1 VSSRLN
7 FIRNAARPETVWG
20 NGAYVSVMG
29 HMKAQFRRSLDRIAF
44 LAIVAMLL
52 CATPRRCFGQSPG
65 KIIEVSVRSTGGAK
79 AMQAIRS
86 TDWEGTIRDANGTST
101 GEFTLIT
108 AGPGQFYREFVLGQE
123 QIAEACNASSC
134 WGEEGSGNLYSFF
147 GAEEKRAEA
156 TGHYLNFALANYKK
170 LKIQAS
176 YAGTEN
182 VYGKPAD
189 VVELTIPPGEKRR
202 VYFDRATHFIVKETI
217 EAAEA
222 PPSEGKSTGQLSKVA
237 SGGSFGSAEEI
248 DYADY
253 RPVQGVMEPFQLTIQ
268 QNGRTFQ
275 VAVSRVSFNTAVNA
289 STFDF
294 PNLSKKPLPDI
305 AALLT
310 AVDKNQKQIDEIQKD
325 YGCMKLEEDDSVNGK
340 GEITKRTT
348 TLYQISYIHG
358 NEMDR
363 KVEVDGKPLS
373 AAEQQKEDARLQKEA
388 ARYDKEAADPNPKKN
403 DDEVGISDFLRVSR
417 FTNPRWERFR
427 GQDVVVFD
435 FGPNPNYKPKK
446 LTDKLIY
453 DLVGTVWVD
462 PQAQDIARLEARFDN
477 SFKIGGGLLASLQK
491 GSAFQFEQSRVNN
504 EVWLPSYDEVHFGA
518 KFLLVKTFR
527 ANVIDHYYD
536 YQKFHVATQQKIAP
550 PKEQ

>member
-1 VSSRLN
+1 MG
-7 FIRNAARPETVWG
+7 AACVGIVMTV
-20 NGAYVSVMG
+20 A
-29 HMKAQFRRSLDRIAF
+29 
-44 LAIVAMLL
+44 VAM
-52 CATPRRCFGQSPG
+52 PRACFAQSAG
-65 KIIEVSVRSTGGAK
+65 KIIDASVRAMGGAK
-79 AMQAIRS
+79 AMQKIHS
-86 TDWEGTIRDANGTST
+86 TDWEGTIRDSSGSNI

-108 AGPGQFYREFVLGQE
+108 AAPGRFYRELVLGPE
-123 QIAEACNASSC
+123 QIAEACNPSSC
-134 WGEEGSGNLYSFF
+134 WGEEGSGNLYTFF

-156 TGHYLNFALANYKK
+156 TGRYLNFALANYKK
-170 LKIQAS
+170 LKIEAS

-182 VYGKPAD
+182 ADGKPAD

-222 PPSEGKSTGQLSKVA
+222 PPSEAKSAGQLSKVA
-237 SGGSFGSAEEI
+237 SAGSFGGAEEI

-253 RPVQGVMEPFQLTIQ
+253 RRVHGVMEPFQLTIQ

-275 VAVSRVSFNTAVNA
+275 IAINSISFNTTANA

-305 AALLT
+305 VALLT

-325 YGCMKLEEDDSVNGK
+325 YACMKLEENDELNAKGKITGRAITLYQVSYIAGHEIDRKIEVNGK
-340 GEITKRTT
+340 
-348 TLYQISYIHG
+348 
-358 NEMDR
+358 
-363 KVEVDGKPLS
+363 PLTP
-373 AAEQQKEDARLQKEA
+373 AEQQKEDDRINKKIGQ
-388 ARYDKEAADPNPKKN
+388 YDKEAADPQKK
-403 DDEVGISDFLRVSR
+403 DDDNVGISDFLRVSR

-427 GQDVVVFD
+427 GQDMVVFD

-446 LTDKLIY
+446 LVDKLIY

-462 PQAQDIARLEARFDN
+462 PQAQDIARLEARSDN
-477 SFKIGGGLLASLQK
+477 SFKIGGGVLASLQK

-504 EVWLPSYDEVHFGA
+504 EVWLPSYDEVHVGA

-527 ANVIDHYYD
+527 ADQTDHYYD
-536 YQKFHVATQQKIAP
+536 YQKFHVGTQQKIAK
-550 PKEQ
+550 PKQP

>member
-1 VSSRLN
+1 
-7 FIRNAARPETVWG
+7 
-20 NGAYVSVMG
+20 
-29 HMKAQFRRSLDRIAF
+29 MKTRFERGFTWIAF
-44 LAIVAMLL
+44 LWIVATLVAGM
-52 CATPRRCFGQSPG
+52 PRACFAQSAG
-65 KIIEVSVRSTGGAK
+65 KIIEASVRALGGAK
-79 AMQAIRS
+79 AMQGIRS
-86 TDWEGTIRDANGTST
+86 TDWEGTIRDSNGTDT

-108 AGPGQFYREFVLGQE
+108 AAPGEFYREFALGSE

-134 WGEEGSGNLYSFF
+134 WGEEGSGNLYTFF

-156 TGHYLNFALANYKK
+156 TGRYLNFALANYKK

-176 YAGTEN
+176 YSGTEN
-182 VYGKPAD
+182 VDGKPAD

-222 PPSEGKSTGQLSKVA
+222 PPSDAKSTGQLSKVSIA
-237 SGGSFGSAEEI
+237 ASFGGAEEI

-253 RPVQGVMEPFQLTIQ
+253 RAVQGVMEPFQLTIQ
-268 QNGRTFQ
+268 QDGRTFQ
-275 VAVSRVSFNTAVNA
+275 VAINRISFNTTATP
-289 STFDF
+289 STFEV

-310 AVDKNQKQIDEIQKD
+310 AVDKNQKQIDEIQKN
-325 YGCMKLEEDDSVNGK
+325 YGCMKLEEEDSVNGK
-340 GEITKRTT
+340 GEITKRAT
-348 TLYQISYIHG
+348 TLYQISYMHG

-363 KVEVDGKPLS
+363 KIETDGKPLS

-435 FGPNPNYKPKK
+435 FGPNPNYIPKK
-446 LTDKLIY
+446 LVDKLIY

-477 SFKIGGGLLASLQK
+477 SFKIGGGVLASLQK

-518 KFLLVKTFR
+518 KLLLVKTFR
-527 ANVIDHYYD
+527 VNVIDHYYD
-536 YQKFHVATQQKIAP
+536 YQKFHVGTEQKIAAP
-550 PKEQ
+550 PKK

>member
-1 VSSRLN
+1 MK
-7 FIRNAARPETVWG
+7 TVFRSFTWV
-20 NGAYVSVMG
+20 AFFCVAVTIVTAMPRACF
-29 HMKAQFRRSLDRIAF
+29 AQSA
-44 LAIVAMLL
+44 
-52 CATPRRCFGQSPG
+52 G
-65 KIIEVSVRSTGGAK
+65 KIIEASVRALGGAK
-79 AMQAIRS
+79 AMQRIRS
-86 TDWEGTIRDANGTST
+86 ADWEGTIREDNGADI

-108 AGPGQFYREFVLGQE
+108 AAPGEFYREFVLGPE

-134 WGEEGSGNLYSFF
+134 WSEQGSGNLYTLF
-147 GAEEKRAEA
+147 GSEEKRAEA
-156 TGHYLNFALANYKK
+156 TGRYLNFSLANYKK

-182 VYGKPAD
+182 VDGKPAD

-217 EAAEA
+217 EAAEG
-222 PPSEGKSTGQLSKVA
+222 PPSEAKSSGQLSKVA
-237 SGGSFGSAEEI
+237 SAGSFGGAEEI

-253 RPVQGVMEPFQLTIQ
+253 CAVQGVMEPFQLTIQ
-268 QNGRTFQ
+268 QDGRTFQ
-275 VAVSRVSFNTAVNA
+275 VAVNRISFNAAVNA

-305 AALLT
+305 AVLLT

-325 YGCMKLEEDDSVNGK
+325 YGCMKLEEDDNVNGK

-358 NEMDR
+358 NEMAR
-363 KVEVDGKPLS
+363 KIEVDGKPLS
-373 AAEQQKEDARLQKEA
+373 AAEEQKEDERLQKEV

-403 DDEVGISDFLRVSR
+403 DDDVGISDFLRVSR

-435 FGPNPNYKPKK
+435 FGPNPNYKPEK
-446 LTDKLIY
+446 LVDKFIY

-462 PQAQDIARLEARFDN
+462 PQAEDIARLEARFDN
-477 SFKIGGGLLASLQK
+477 SFKIGGGVLASLQK

-504 EVWLPSYDEVHFGA
+504 EVWLPSYDEVHVGA

-550 PKEQ
+550 PQKR